1 VVRSL
6 KGYPAEVNEEGWQ
19 KLVRSVAAAGGFE
32 VSEIDHILFTQ
43 VRRKTIELVVEALG
57 LPKEHSHCIMEE
69 QGYTG
74 SACVAMALDEARK
87 LGKIVPGSLVVL
99 VGSGVGYNQAA
110 AAFRWQI

>member
-1 VVRSL
+1 
-6 KGYPAEVNEEGWQ
+6 
-19 KLVRSVAAAGGFE
+19 
-32 VSEIDHILFTQ
+32 

-57 LPKEHSHCIMEE
+57 LPVERSHCIMEE

-87 LGKIVPGSLVVL
+87 LGKIAPGSLVVL

-110 AAFRWQI
+110 VAFRWQS